1 MKKIVVCDLDGT
13 LLDEQNNVIPGTKE
27 LIQSFIDDCGIFIIA
42 TGRLD
47 HDIVYVEEY
56 LGIKSDY
63 RISQNGAVIKD
74 SNNNLILKNEIDSE
88 VSKQIFKELD
98 NNGDLRI
105 EVSDLNRRY
114 FPSERLDGG
123 GAEFVDSS
131 VIDPELFKKI
141 GNEIIPIIFLI
152 FGDIHIFKG
161 INETIN
167 EKFSNHVDSIMTSKN
182 TLEILNKGVS
192 KGKALDEIMKMH
204 HIRSK
209 NIFAIGD
216 AENDIS
222 LFQFANY
229 SYVMEHASEYVKKQ
243 AKIIKPNVKE
253 CMEEILSI

>member
-63 RISQNGAVIKD
+63 RISQIGAVIKD
-74 SNNNLILKNEIDSE
+74 SINNVILKSEIDSE
-88 VSKQIFKELD
+88 I
-98 NNGDLRI
+98 
-105 EVSDLNRRY
+105 
-114 FPSERLDGG
+114 
-123 GAEFVDSS
+123 
-131 VIDPELFKKI
+131 FKKI
-141 GNEIIPIIFLI
+141 GNEIISIIFLI

-192 KGKALDEIMKMH
+192 KGKALDKIMKMH

-216 AENDIS
+216 
-222 LFQFANY
+222 
-229 SYVMEHASEYVKKQ
+229 
-243 AKIIKPNVKE
+243 
-253 CMEEILSI
+253 